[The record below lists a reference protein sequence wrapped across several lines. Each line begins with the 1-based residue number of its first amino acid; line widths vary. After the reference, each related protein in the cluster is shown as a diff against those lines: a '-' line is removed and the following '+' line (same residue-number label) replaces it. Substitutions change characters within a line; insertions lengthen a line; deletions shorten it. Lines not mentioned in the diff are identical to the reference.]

1 MARPII
7 HTATFNAPIKKV
19 WEAITNFDNYGK
31 WNEFCP
37 KVKCDFKVGG
47 AITMYANMFPGRKP
61 TNQTERF
68 FEITAPN
75 KMRYGINYGVILKTD
90 RIQVLFELPN
100 GKTQYHST
108 LKMSGMLAP
117 FVLWQYRNPIDRG
130 FTLSLVGLRKYLE
143 G

>member
-7 HTATFNAPIKKV
+7 HTAVFNAPIEKV

-37 KVKCDFKVGG
+37 KVKCDFKEGG
-47 AITMYANMFPGRKP
+47 AITMYANLFPGRKP

-68 FEITAPN
+68 FEISAPN
-75 KMRYGINYGVILKTD
+75 KLRYGIDYGVILKTD
-90 RIQVLFELPN
+90 RIQVLSALAN

-108 LKMSGMLAP
+108 LKISGMLSP
-117 FVLWQYRNPIDRG
+117 LVLWQYRNPINRG
-130 FTLSLVGLRKYLE
+130 FELSLKGLKSYLE
-143 G
+143 N